1 MDMTGMVFISP
12 LGSRPD
18 AGIDLGE
25 LGLLGLI
32 VVGWGQQ
39 RSRLGAGSELDF
51 PQVLPG
57 AWIAKL
63 DNLLG

>member
-1 MDMTGMVFISP
+1 MDMTGMVSISP
-12 LGSRPD
+12 LGSRPG

-32 VVGWGQQ
+32 VVGWGQRQ
-39 RSRLGAGSELDF
+39 SRPGAASELDF
-51 PQVLPG
+51 PRVLPG
-57 AWIAKL
+57 AWTAKL